1 MRANT
6 DAGGRLQQ
14 EILAALLTANPI
26 FIRIGGGRPQSL
38 KGKSEQSQK
47 RGGGGGEEGG
57 DEEEGE
63 GEGGGHEFWRML
75 PKASAD
81 VTQVVGVP

>member
-1 MRANT
+1 MRTNT

-26 FIRIGGGRPQSL
+26 FIRIGGGRPQSI
-38 KGKSEQSQK
+38 KGKSEQSEK
-47 RGGGGGEEGG
+47 SGGGGGVEGG
-57 DEEEGE
+57 DEEGE